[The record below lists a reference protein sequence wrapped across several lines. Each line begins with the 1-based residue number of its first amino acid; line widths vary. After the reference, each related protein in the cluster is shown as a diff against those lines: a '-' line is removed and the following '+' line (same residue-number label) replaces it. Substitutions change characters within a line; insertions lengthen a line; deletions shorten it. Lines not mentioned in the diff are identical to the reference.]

1 MNKKLVHSVFAHI
14 AARFPEHIAIEEEN
28 CSIDYRTLNRRAD
41 SLAHQLRAEGIG
53 SGSVVGLFLPPGID
67 YVLSL
72 LAVLKAGGVFLPLD
86 VDSPEKRLRFLL
98 KKAEPSVI
106 ITQTGLQH
114 VLAQR
119 TALDQS
125 GKKTEYT
132 CLCVDGTEQAQS
144 AEDFSTDDLEA
155 VADPD
160 GGCYL
165 LFTSGS
171 TGEPKAILGRHKS
184 LSHFIHW
191 EIKEFQLDHRVRVS
205 LLAAPT
211 FDVSLRDIFIPL
223 LTGGTLCIPSPA
235 TRSSA
240 SGLFAWIRT
249 TQLHLIHCVPSLF
262 RLISRELAHQPDPR
276 TALPDLQTVFLAG
289 EPVYGQDVREWYSLT
304 GRRPALVNLYGPS
317 ECTLAKVFF
326 RIPDSA
332 WEPQA
337 IIPLGQPIANTAL
350 LILRNNRLCGIGER
364 GELYIKTPF
373 LSKGYYKDE
382 ALSSAV
388 FVQNPLNPEPD
399 LIYRTGDQ
407 ARYLEDRSVEFL
419 GRLDNQV
426 KINGIRIELGEVEQ
440 AALQYPA
447 VQQAV
452 VIAHT
457 PGRTSAQAT
466 GPVLVCYYTAA
477 QELPQE
483 TLRDHLRQYL
493 PEYMIPPFL
502 VQLQEFILNQHGKV
516 DRRALPQPEEL
527 LYQRIPYQAPKNQ
540 TEEKLATIWGEIL
553 GLEKVGVQSPFIELG
568 GDSLKA
574 LRMLSK
580 IYKVFGVEL
589 SLRDFFAVPTIAG
602 LSQLLAERDQVTFQ
616 PIPAQPEQE
625 DYPVS
630 HAQKRL
636 WTLQQLDIDARAYN
650 LPAAFRLK
658 GPCDV
663 DAFSTA
669 LHQLTERHEALRTC
683 FVSQG
688 DGEVRQ
694 KVQQAPGIDLQII
707 DLRGENNPEVQAEQ
721 AVQEDR
727 LQPFDLSVA
736 PLLRVKLIRLD
747 ESSNL
752 LLFNIHHIICDVWSL
767 DILVREF
774 ATYYHA
780 ARQGGVPNKIQPLE
794 IQYKDYSVWQNSLL
808 ADKQG
813 EQQRQYWLNQ
823 LRAPLPQLDVP
834 TDYVRPAVQTFSG
847 DTAHLVLD
855 TNLLTALQKLS
866 QHCEASLFMTLTALV
881 RVLLYR
887 YTGQEDL
894 ILGVPVAGRQHP
906 DLESQVGLYVNTLA
920 LREQLR
926 PAEPFIIFLDRIKR
940 STAAAYDHQLYPF
953 DRLVDELEL
962 ERDMSHAPLFDVM
975 VMLQNVAP
983 VDLQLDGLEIL
994 PWDEENHWETSRF
1007 DLMFHFME
1015 QNEGLRLDLNFN
1027 TDLFTP
1033 ERIQNMLK
1041 HLEQLAA
1048 AVCQDEQQAPSAL
1061 PMLGNEEQE
1070 LLLKHFQRQSTRP
1083 ATCPAGDTLIDCFV
1097 RQVKQGPEHP
1107 AMLLEGHQLSYQELN
1122 ASADQIAFFLRHRAR
1137 VHEGDIVG
1145 VAAGRTL
1152 SAPIAL
1158 LGVLKAGCLYLPLD
1172 PGYPEERIRY
1182 MLEDSRCQIVLADS
1196 TCIDTLGDC
1205 TAEFFTVQ
1213 EALEIEQESEAES
1226 SQVDGL
1232 ATRQSHDPAFV
1243 IYTSGSTGQPKGVVL
1258 EHKGF
1263 INMILDQLG
1272 HFSITPQDR
1281 VLQFA
1286 SAGFDAAL
1294 YESFIAW
1301 LGGASLVLVPQEVI
1315 EHTEGFTEYLET
1327 QGVTTAVLPP
1337 VYLHALQ
1344 QHPLPSLR
1352 NIMTVGEPAIVADAL
1367 FYARSRKYLNGYGPT
1382 EGSVCAAVHQI
1393 DPEQDY
1399 PQGIPV
1405 GRPTANT
1412 PVYILD
1418 TELNL
1423 LPVGIPGEICIGGVG
1438 VNRGYL
1444 YKEDLTQERFI
1455 ANPFRPGERMYC
1467 TGDTGY
1473 WSWNGEIVFTGRE
1486 DDQVKI
1492 AGHRIEPEEIALTLR
1507 RHPAVRDAAVFAVED
1522 SSGKILLAYY
1532 TTEKNSAELSGQEL
1546 RTFLAARV
1554 PNYMLPAWFV
1564 PLENLPLTANGK
1576 VDRKALPSLQELKQ
1590 HRDAAPA
1597 LPGNDMEERVAGAW
1611 KAVLGLDTI
1620 DIHENFFSLGGDSI
1634 KAIQIAAHL
1643 HNNGLCLETQT
1654 ILHFPTVAQQAMEVK
1669 SVERSIPQE
1678 PVTGTVPLTPIQSW
1692 FFSRPDWENS
1702 EPHHFNQAVLLRTTE
1717 NLEHEVL
1724 RQSIQALQTH
1734 HDALRMCYILPT
1746 DEAHKVLQKNAAPD
1760 ACPVALERIDLLDHP
1775 EPSVAAEN
1783 AANVL
1788 QSGID
1793 LTTGPLLRA
1802 LHLLLPE
1809 GDAILLVV
1817 HHLVV
1822 DTVSWQILLQD
1833 FTTAY
1838 TQLLAGQ
1845 PVGLPLKTDSF
1856 QRAAQKLQE
1865 YASGKALQEE
1875 RGYWE
1880 KLLASA
1886 PAPLVKDQETAENT
1900 EAQSAV
1906 LTRSLD
1912 ETETTQLLTA
1922 AHQAYHT
1929 RMDDLLLT
1937 GLALALQDWQG
1948 RQSTLIELERHG
1960 REPLFPDLDI
1970 TRTVGWFTSTHP
1982 FRLTLPLDHDLG
1994 YCIKYTKEALRSIPK
2009 NGVGYGV
2016 LRYLA
2021 QSRLDV
2027 PYSPQISFNYLGEIS
2042 AAEPGR
2048 FRQDVDHTGRTVS
2061 PQAPRPYD
2069 LAILCAVSEGRFSI
2083 SLSYHK
2089 QQYLLTSVEQFM
2101 DRYLHSLR
2109 TVIAHCTGCQS
2120 TELTPSDLTYKDLS
2134 LEELEELF

>member
-28 CSIDYRTLNRRAD
+28 CSIDYKTLNRRAD
-41 SLAHQLRAEGIG
+41 FLAHQLRAEGIG
-53 SGSVVGLFLPPGID
+53 SESVVGLFLPPGID

-72 LAVLKAGGVFLPLD
+72 LAVLKAGGAFLPLD

-98 KKAEPSVI
+98 EKAEPTVI
-106 ITQTGLQH
+106 IAQTEMQH
-114 VLAQR
+114 VLAQW
-119 TALDQS
+119 TAVDQS
-125 GKKTEYT
+125 GKNPKYT
-132 CLCVDGTEQAQS
+132 CLCVDGMEQAQS
-144 AEDFSTDDLEA
+144 ADDPSVGDLET

-171 TGEPKAILGRHKS
+171 TGEPKAVFGRHKS

-249 TQLHLIHCVPSLF
+249 AQLHLIHCVPSLF
-262 RLISRELAHQPDPR
+262 RLISRELAHHPDPR
-276 TALPDLQTVFLAG
+276 NALPDLQRLFLAG

-304 GRRPALVNLYGPS
+304 GGHPALVNLYGPS
-317 ECTLAKVFF
+317 EGTLAKAFF
-326 RIPDSA
+326 CIPDIA
-332 WEPQA
+332 WEPQT

-382 ALSSAV
+382 DLSSAV
-388 FVQNPLNPEPD
+388 FVQNPLNSEPD

-440 AALQYPA
+440 AAFQHSA

-457 PGRTSAQAT
+457 PGRTGAQAT

-477 QELPQE
+477 EDLPQE
-483 TLRDHLRQYL
+483 ALRDHLRQYL

-502 VQLQEFILNQHGKV
+502 VQLQEFILNLHGKI

-527 LYQRIPYQAPKNQ
+527 LYQRVPYQAPKNQ
-540 TEEKLATIWGEIL
+540 VEEKLAVIWGEIL

-574 LRMLSK
+574 IRTLSK

-589 SLRDFFAVPTIAG
+589 SLRDLFAVPTIAG
-602 LSQLLAERDQVTFQ
+602 LSQLLAERDHVTFQ

-650 LPAAFRLK
+650 LPAGFHLK
-658 GPCDV
+658 GPCDMN
-663 DAFSTA
+663 AFSTA
-669 LHQLTERHEALRTC
+669 LRQLTARHEALRTC
-683 FVSQG
+683 FVSRG

-694 KVQQAPGIDLQII
+694 KVLQASEIDLQII
-707 DLRGENNPEVQAEQ
+707 DLRGENNPDAQAEQ
-721 AVQEDR
+721 AMQEDR

-736 PLLRVKLIRLD
+736 PLLRVKLIRLG

-774 ATYYHA
+774 ATYYRA
-780 ARQGGVPNKIQPLE
+780 AQQGVPSRIQPLE
-794 IQYKDYSVWQNSLL
+794 IQYKDYTVWQHTLL

-813 EQQRQYWLNQ
+813 VQQRQYWLNQ
-823 LRAPLPQLDVP
+823 LSAPLPQLDLP
-834 TDYVRPAVQTFSG
+834 TDYVRPAVQTFCG
-847 DTAHLVLD
+847 DTAHLVLN
-855 TNLLTALQKLS
+855 TKLLAALQKLS
-866 QHCEASLFMTLTALV
+866 RHCEASLFMTLTALV

-926 PAEPFIIFLDRIKR
+926 PAEPFITFLDRIKR
-940 STAAAYDHQLYPF
+940 STAEAYDHQLYPF
-953 DRLVDELEL
+953 DQLVDELKL

-975 VMLQNVAP
+975 VMLQNVAS
-983 VDLQLDGLEIL
+983 VELQLDGLEIL

-1015 QNEGLRLDLNFN
+1015 QSEGLRLDLNFN
-1027 TDLFTP
+1027 TDLFKP

-1041 HLEQLAA
+1041 HLKHLATV
-1048 AVCQDEQQAPSAL
+1048 VCRDEQQAPTAL

-1070 LLLKHFQRQSTRP
+1070 LLLKHFQRQSARP
-1083 ATCPAGDTLIDCFV
+1083 AICPANDTLIDCFA
-1097 RQVKQGPEHP
+1097 RQVEQGPEHP
-1107 AMLLEGHQLSYQELN
+1107 AVLLEGHQLSYQELN
-1122 ASADQIAFFLRHRAR
+1122 ASAERVASFLRHRAG
-1137 VHEGDIVG
+1137 VHPGDIIA

-1172 PGYPEERIRY
+1172 PGYPEERISY
-1182 MLEDSRCQIVLADS
+1182 MLEDSRCQTVLADS
-1196 TCIDTLGDC
+1196 TCTDTLGNC
-1205 TAEFFTVQ
+1205 TAEVFTVQ
-1213 EALEIEQESEAES
+1213 EALDIEHDSETES
-1226 SQVDGL
+1226 SQIDSG
-1232 ATRQSHDPAFV
+1232 ATRQAHDPAFV

-1258 EHKGF
+1258 EHEGF
-1263 INMILDQLG
+1263 INMILDQLR

-1315 EHTEGFTEYLET
+1315 EHTERFTDYLEI

-1344 QHPLPSLR
+1344 QHSLPSIR
-1352 NIMTVGEPAIVADAL
+1352 NIMTVGEAAVVADAL

-1382 EGSVCAAVHQI
+1382 EGSVCAAVHQV
-1393 DPEQDY
+1393 DSEQDY
-1399 PQGIPV
+1399 PHGIPV
-1405 GRPTANT
+1405 GRPTANI
-1412 PVYILD
+1412 PIYILD
-1418 TELNL
+1418 AQQNL

-1444 YKEDLTQERFI
+1444 YKESLTQEKFI
-1455 ANPFRPGERMYC
+1455 ANPFRPGERMYR

-1473 WSWNGEIVFTGRE
+1473 WSWNGEVVFTGRE

-1522 SSGKILLAYY
+1522 SSSKILLAYY
-1532 TTEKNSAELSGQEL
+1532 TTEENSAELLGQEL
-1546 RTFLAARV
+1546 RTFLAAQV

-1564 PLENLPLTANGK
+1564 PLEDLPLTANGK

-1590 HRDAAPA
+1590 QRDAAPA
-1597 LPGNDMEERVAGAW
+1597 LPGNDMEERVAAAW
-1611 KAVLGLDTI
+1611 KTVLGLDEV
-1620 DIHENFFSLGGDSI
+1620 DINENLFSLGGDSI
-1634 KAIQIAAHL
+1634 KAIQIAAQL

-1678 PVTGTVPLTPIQSW
+1678 PVTGTIPLTPIQSW

-1702 EPHHFNQAVLLRTTE
+1702 KPHHFNQAVLLRTTE
-1717 NLEHEVL
+1717 TLEHEAVC
-1724 RQSIQALQTH
+1724 QAIQALQTH
-1734 HDALRMCYILPT
+1734 HDALRMRYILPA
-1746 DEAHKVLQKNAAPD
+1746 DEAHKVLQKNAAPE
-1760 ACPVALERIDLLDHP
+1760 AYPLALERIDLRDHP
-1775 EPSVAAEN
+1775 EPSVAVEN
-1783 AANVL
+1783 AADAL
-1788 QSGID
+1788 QAGID
-1793 LTTGPLLRA
+1793 LVTGPLLRA

-1809 GDAILLVV
+1809 GDALLLAI

-1833 FTTAY
+1833 FTTSY

-1845 PVGLPLKTDSF
+1845 LVALPLKTDSF
-1856 QRAAQKLQE
+1856 QCAAEKLQE

-1880 KLLASA
+1880 ELLASA
-1886 PAPLVKDQETAENT
+1886 PPPLAKDQETAENT

-1912 ETETTQLLTA
+1912 ETETAQLLTV
-1922 AHQAYHT
+1922 AHRAYHT

-1937 GLALALQDWQG
+1937 GLAMALRDWQG

-1960 REPLFPDLDI
+1960 REPLFQDLDV

-1982 FRLTLPLDHDLG
+1982 FLLTLPLDHDLG
-1994 YCIKYTKEALRSIPK
+1994 YCIKYAKEALRNIPK
-2009 NGVGYGV
+2009 NGIGYGI

-2021 QSRLDV
+2021 KSRLDV
-2027 PYSPQISFNYLGEIS
+2027 PHPPQISFNYLGEIS

-2048 FRQDVDHTGRTVS
+2048 FQRDLEHTGRTVS
-2061 PQAPRPYD
+2061 PRAPRPYD
-2069 LAILCAVSEGRFSI
+2069 LAVLCAVSEGQFHI

-2089 QQYLLTSVEQFM
+2089 QQYLLPSVEQFM
-2101 DRYLHSLR
+2101 DRYLQSLR